1 MGKTYIVGIV
11 ASAALVAAAVL
22 WNQRASHPEPFE
34 EASTLQPE
42 RGRER
47 RSAASS
53 ARAQHP
59 QLRLI
64 GDSGLHWEER
74 VEAVRDLPEDL
85 DSATLDQL
93 FGFLRENSGE
103 EKEHWYLV
111 ANEIM
116 EVLWKRNIAPDQ
128 YTAQLQALIASE
140 TIDPVIRDYA
150 AQHLAQWISGVGG
163 DSREM
168 DPREIDSAFATMIEV
183 AARPENGHLTLCGTT
198 VNALTDAVINGSPA
212 MQAKSPQ
219 VTELALKILSDSSAA
234 TFNRASA
241 MAAAARL
248 RSPGLAILCREFL
261 GSDETPPDIQL
272 GSIAALGFVGSDQD
286 LALLESMRSTSPF
299 KHAASAAIDRLSSG
313 TN

>member
-1 MGKTYIVGIV
+1 MGKTYIMGIA
-11 ASAALVAAAVL
+11 ASAALIAGSVL
-22 WNQRASHPEPFE
+22 WKYSDSHRASSQ
-34 EASTLQPE
+34 EASTPQRE
-42 RGRER
+42 SGRER
-47 RSAASS
+47 ASKASS
-53 ARAQHP
+53 LRRQLP
-59 QLRLI
+59 QLGLI
-64 GDSGLHWEER
+64 RNSGLHWEER
-74 VEAVRDLPEDL
+74 VEAVRDLPQDL
-85 DSATLDQL
+85 DSATLDAL
-93 FGFLRENSGE
+93 FGFLAENAGE
-103 EKEHWYLV
+103 DNEHWYLV

-128 YTAQLQALIASE
+128 YAAQLQALIASK

-163 DSREM
+163 DSREIA
-168 DPREIDSAFATMIEV
+168 PREIDSAFATMIKV

-212 MQAKSPQ
+212 MQAKSPK
-219 VTELALKILSDSSAA
+219 VTELALKILSDPSAA